1 MLKLV
6 IYRLLYRSWKG
17 SGQIEKDNFQIK
29 QSLKVL
35 LEKKDFFEKRN
46 NSIYQ
51 ETLDIYDSLREF
63 QFSHLSVNTYASK
76 CSHEPCKLKLIVC
89 LLALLLL

>member
-6 IYRLLYRSWKG
+6 IYRLLYRSWKD

-35 LEKKDFFEKRN
+35 LKKIDFFEKRN

-51 ETLDIYDSLREF
+51 ETLDTYDSLREF

-76 CSHEPCKLKLIVC
+76 CSHEPCKLKLVC